1 MMKKLKLF
9 ATLRDVVGAK
19 EISVPF
25 EDDQTVRDL
34 MQAIND
40 IHPVLGEQILTD
52 DGQLTGLVQVLVHG
66 RNISW
71 LQGLDTH
78 VGRDDIVILL
88 PPSAGG

>member
-1 MMKKLKLF
+1 MKKLKLF

-19 EISVPF
+19 EITVPF
-25 EDDQTVRDL
+25 EEGQTVRDL
-34 MQAIND
+34 IQSIHS
-40 IHPVLGEQILTD
+40 IHPVLGEQILTE

-71 LQGLDTH
+71 LQGLETH
-78 VGRDDIVILL
+78 VSSDDIVILL

>member
-1 MMKKLKLF
+1 MKTLKLF

-25 EDDQTVRDL
+25 EEGQTVRDL

-40 IHPVLGEQILTD
+40 KHPVLGEQILTD
-52 DGQLTGLVQVLVHG
+52 DGQLTGLVQVLVRG

-71 LQGLDTH
+71 LQGLDTS
-78 VGRDDIVILL
+78 VSRDDVVILL